1 MKIPFQPIR
10 SSTCSV
16 ACRIQ
21 SSNKTFVFCQ
31 LCNQRFFC
39 HGVGIF
45 KCSYKGLGQRLC
57 RHGEHLMAF
66 TFNIIHMFSV
76 QGLDHLDM
84 SAAGFLQRRFSR
96 QALSRFSTF
105 RIASPVSRKA
115 TVETRVLGS
124 LLWVGLRG
132 TIRGFHVAS
141 ITFHFLQ
148 LRSCLLHSQ
157 ERLSCSLN

>member
-45 KCSYKGLGQRLC
+45 KCSYKGLGQRLS

-66 TFNIIHMFSV
+66 TFRFIHMFCIQSFN
-76 QGLDHLDM
+76 HFDM
-84 SAAGFLQRRFSR
+84 SAAGFLQRRLPCK
-96 QALSRFSTF
+96 ALSRFATLRVS
-105 RIASPVSRKA
+105 SPVSWKA
-115 TVETRVLGS
+115 AIETWVLGS
-124 LLWVGLRG
+124 LLWVVLRG
-132 TIRGFHVAS
+132 TIGWFQVTP

-148 LRSCLLHSQ
+148 LRSCLLHG
-157 ERLSCSLN
+157 EECFSCGFN